1 MAKERNMSQVC
12 IARHVVISFLLE
24 GICLMFSRRI
34 CELACI
40 PEGTTRRT
48 RHLELSSH
56 PETKPR
62 QVWLSLLDSAFA
74 CPCPPA
80 WIFVVANKLGENVI
94 TSATWTWASWA
105 LWHSF
110 RAKIYFQTG
119 MLRWIWNPVQG
130 ILDSLTTLGQ
140 VKKTKKYQNPNRLQY
155 QDRTLGSGKTVTK
168 PKKSQNLI
176 VPETVIPCIWKV
188 SWPSPE
194 LSPSWPLDDAYAWA
208 ACAYFTHAVSVSISK
223 WKEEEAQRL
232 MNETRWLL

>member
-1 MAKERNMSQVC
+1 MLCLTLPGSC
-12 IARHVVISFLLE
+12 LARFTYLFVPLCMHCSSCSFHLE

-94 TSATWTWASWA
+94 TSATWA
-105 LWHSF
+105 LSHSF
-110 RAKIYFQTG
+110 RGQIYFQSG
-119 MLRWIWNPVQG
+119 MLWWIWHPVQG
-130 ILDSLTTLGQ
+130 ISDSVITLGQ
-140 VKKTKKYQNPNRLQY
+140 AP
-155 QDRTLGSGKTVTK
+155 D
-168 PKKSQNLI
+168 SQQI
-176 VPETVIPCIWKV
+176 
-188 SWPSPE
+188 
-194 LSPSWPLDDAYAWA
+194 
-208 ACAYFTHAVSVSISK
+208 
-223 WKEEEAQRL
+223 Q
-232 MNETRWLL
+232 